1 MNRKDYEPPGQLI
14 DIGDCRLHLHCA
26 GAGSPAVVFE
36 AALGASSLSWS
47 LVQPGVA
54 RVTKACV
61 YDRAGFGWSEGGPL
75 PRTATR
81 IADELVDLLRC
92 ARVPSPYIL
101 VSHSFG
107 GLVARVLAA
116 RNPDLLAGLVFVDPA
131 HPEEWVEPGEH
142 ERRQIDRG
150 RRLCRHGTTAARL
163 GLARAVAAL
172 IDAGALTPAR
182 ALTRVVSRGGF
193 TRADEDILAP
203 LWKLPEETRR
213 PLRRFWT
220 QPKFFEALGS
230 QIESICTSAVE
241 AAGAGVQSIRDLPVV
256 VISAANANE
265 RRRELHAALAA
276 QSRLGR
282 LVVAGDSGH
291 WVPLDQPQVVV
302 DEVVGLAL
310 RVRSRCP
317 GTGT

>member
-1 MNRKDYEPPGQLI
+1 MSRYDPAGDLV
-14 DIGDCRLHLHCA
+14 DIGGHRLHVHCI
-26 GAGSPAVVFE
+26 GEGTPAVVFE

-61 YDRAGFGWSEGGPL
+61 YDRAGFGWSEAGPL
-75 PRTATR
+75 PRTAAR
-81 IADELVDLLRC
+81 IADELGELLRR
-92 ARVPSPYIL
+92 AEVAPPYVL

-107 GLVARVLAA
+107 GLVARMFAA
-116 RNPDLLAGLVFVDPA
+116 RQPDVLAGLVFVDPA

-150 RRLCRHGTTAARL
+150 RRLCRHGITAARF
-163 GLARAVAAL
+163 GVARAVAAL

-182 ALTRVVSRGGF
+182 ALTRAVSRGGF

-230 QIESICTSAVE
+230 QIESICLSAVE
-241 AAGAGVQSIRDLPVV
+241 ARAVGVESLRNLPVV
-256 VISAANANE
+256 VVAAANASE
-265 RRRELHAALAA
+265 RRRELHAALASH
-276 QSRLGR
+276 SRHGR
-282 LVVAGDSGH
+282 MVVAREGGH
-291 WVPLDQPQVVV
+291 WVPLDEPQVVV
-302 DEVVGLAL
+302 DAAVELVA
-310 RVRSRCP
+310 RARAK
-317 GTGT
+317 